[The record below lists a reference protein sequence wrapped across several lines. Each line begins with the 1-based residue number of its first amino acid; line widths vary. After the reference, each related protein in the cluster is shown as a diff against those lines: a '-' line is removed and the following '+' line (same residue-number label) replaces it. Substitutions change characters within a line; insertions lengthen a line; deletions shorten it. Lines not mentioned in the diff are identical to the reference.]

1 MVLDVGDQ
9 VIKGMVASMLLS
21 FRLLVLG
28 GSQLPCRE
36 DVESCG
42 EAHIARKWRLP
53 ASRHLG
59 SESSSPRRAFR

>member
-9 VIKGMVASMLLS
+9 VIKGTVASTLLS

-28 GSQLPCRE
+28 GNQLPCRA

-59 SESSSPRRAFR
+59 SVSSSSSQTFR